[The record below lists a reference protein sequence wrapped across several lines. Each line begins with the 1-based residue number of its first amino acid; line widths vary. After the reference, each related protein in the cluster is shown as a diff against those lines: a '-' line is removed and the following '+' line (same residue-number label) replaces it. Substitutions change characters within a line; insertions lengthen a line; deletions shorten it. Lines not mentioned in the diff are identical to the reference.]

1 MIRLVWALAIG
12 VVLILA
18 WYLFLR
24 PFEYEVNFRAKTLP
38 GDVIETIRIWD
49 RTLENSR
56 ILAVDSTYA
65 LTQELRMNDHVYT
78 YHWRYEVVNDTTT
91 KVSIEIT
98 EPTRTILNKLLI
110 PFTEQP
116 IEKDARDISY
126 QFVEIL
132 RSHLDIT
139 DVKIE
144 GESETL
150 SKFCACTTLETAQTD
165 KANGMMRDYR
175 LLTAFVGDYNLVL
188 DGPPI
193 VEVTN
198 WNHNEGKL
206 TFDFCFPIVKDSNLP
221 VVEEIKFKELKS
233 RKALKAVYH
242 GNYITSDRAWYALKH
257 YAVVNDY
264 EIEGAPLEYF
274 YNNPNMGSNEK
285 EWKAEIYLPVK

>member
-1 MIRLVWALAIG
+1 MKKLVWALAIG

-24 PFEYEVNFRAKTLP
+24 PFEYKVKFKAKTLP
-38 GDVIETIRIWD
+38 GDVIETIRMWD
-49 RTLENSR
+49 RTLENSK
-56 ILAVDSTYA
+56 ILEVDSTYA
-65 LTQELRMNDHVYT
+65 LKQELTLNEHVYT
-78 YHWRYEVVNDTTT
+78 YDWKYEVVNDTTT
-91 KVSIEIT
+91 NVSIEIS
-98 EPTRTILNKLLI
+98 EPKRSIINKILI

-139 DVKIE
+139 EVKIE

-150 SKFCACTTLETAQTD
+150 AKFCACTTLDTRQTD
-165 KANGMMRDYR
+165 KANGMMRDYK
-175 LLTAFVGDYNLVL
+175 LLAAFVGDFSLEL

-206 TFDFCFPIVKDSNLP
+206 TYDFCFPIVKNDTLP
-221 VVEEIKFKELKS
+221 GVREIKFKELKS
-233 RKALKAVYH
+233 RKALKAIYH
-242 GNYITSDRAWYALKH
+242 GNYITSDRAWYALVH
-257 YAVVNDY
+257 YAATNGYKID
-264 EIEGAPLEYF
+264 GAPIEYF
-274 YNNPNMGSNEK
+274 YNNPNMGSNEM
-285 EWKAEIYLPVK
+285 EWTAEIFLPVK